1 MLSLVIDNTKR
12 DSHAEAINADVSRYL
27 YESFSAE
34 DGLLAGLDRW
44 TQRRITLENLA
55 KIELVL
61 EAEDAVEHCYQ
72 NLIREIDSEAQ
83 SGIYV
88 VGKHV
93 SDTALNRLASEPGI
107 SGQLFREVATIAPR
121 IFPDELAHSDDQL
134 DLVWVTILA
143 RFQRARVEAEVSRI
157 AMGHLMRDTD
167 IAMDM
172 ADAVRTLMY
181 GFHEDVSRRQGG
193 LPLLLN
199 ERETRELVLMVSEL
213 EKRAGNYVERS
224 IAIAERAQTQ

>member
-1 MLSLVIDNTKR
+1 MLSLVSDKTKR
-12 DSHAEAINADVSRYL
+12 YSRAEAINADVSKYL

-34 DGLLAGLDRW
+34 DGLLADLDRW

-55 KIELVL
+55 KVELML
-61 EAEDAVEHCYQ
+61 EAGDPVEHCYQ
-72 NLIREIDSEAQ
+72 NLIREIDTEAQ

-88 VGKHV
+88 VGKRIG
-93 SDTALNRLASEPGI
+93 DRELNRLASEPGI
-107 SGQLFREVATIAPR
+107 SGELYREVATIAPR

-157 AMGHLMRDTD
+157 ALAHLMNDAD
-167 IAMDM
+167 IATDM

-181 GFHEDVSRRQGG
+181 GFHEDVARRQGR
-193 LPLLLN
+193 LPVLLD

-213 EKRAGNYVERS
+213 EKRAGSYLVRS
-224 IAIAERAQTQ
+224 IEIAERAQTR